1 MLYGEK
7 SRDELNDYAEKL
19 LQNSKQ
25 IKTKRGRREIY
36 DWTLDKFNLST
47 SVVDDMLTFK
57 KDIKEFTPFEIFAV
71 VWFLDRNSLSK
82 FFTQDE
88 IENLSNSKFDDLKA
102 TFPLVF
108 DDMVQITPDQWIG
121 KISLQQIMKLKRS
134 RMLNYDENEQRA
146 LRRIKSGKEEIFKP
160 YVNNRS
166 VKEIKEA
173 MENGTYIPDPITLNM
188 QDGAEYNY
196 SNHKLTIYSLP
207 KGMFN
212 LDDGYHRYLAMS
224 QIADFN
230 KDFDYPMELR
240 IVAFSNSKATAFI
253 FQQDQKTLMKRI
265 VSETYDPNS
274 VANKVVRKL
283 NEEATSNINGMIG
296 RNKAMIDSA
305 VLSKLIT
312 SFYNTNKTP
321 REEVNKAVISI
332 YGQLKEK
339 FNYITEQNDLFLGK
353 YTDTLL
359 FIVMYV
365 FSTDLP
371 KEKYVDTILSV
382 YGGLTEEENKY
393 FRIASIGAVRKKAIN
408 IIESKI
414 AAKG

>member
-1 MLYGEK
+1 MLYGER
-7 SRDELNDYAEKL
+7 SRDELNAYTEKL
-19 LQNSKQ
+19 LRKSDQL
-25 IKTKRGRREIY
+25 KTKKGRRELY
-36 DWTLDKFNLST
+36 DWTLNKFNLST
-47 SVVDDMLTFK
+47 SVADDMVTFK
-57 KDIKEFTPFEIFAV
+57 RDIKEFTPFEIFSV

-82 FFTQDE
+82 FFTKDE
-88 IENLSNSKFDDLKA
+88 IENLSNSQFEDLKA

-108 DDMVQITPDQWIG
+108 DDMVQVAPDQWIG
-121 KISLQQIMKLKRS
+121 KITLQQIMQLKRS

-146 LRRIKSGKEEIFKP
+146 LRRIKSGKEEIFTP
-160 YVNNRS
+160 YVNNKS
-166 VKEIKEA
+166 VREIKEA

-196 SNHKLTIYSLP
+196 NNHKLTIYSLP

-224 QIADFN
+224 QIVDFN

-274 VANKVVRKL
+274 VANKVVQKL
-283 NEEATSNINGMIG
+283 NEEATSNISGMIG

-305 VLSKLIT
+305 VLSKLVT
-312 SFYNTNKTP
+312 AFYDTKNVKRENVNKT
-321 REEVNKAVISI
+321 VLSI
-332 YGQLKEK
+332 YGDLKGK
-339 FNYITEQNDLFLGK
+339 FNTLTEQNDIFFGK
-353 YTDTLL
+353 YSDALL
-359 FIVMYV
+359 FITMYI
-365 FSTDLP
+365 FSTDVAR
-371 KEKYVDTILSV
+371 ESYADTILAI
-382 YGGLTEEENKY
+382 YNNLTEDEEKY

-408 IIESKI
+408 IINEKLSRR
-414 AAKG
+414 